1 MPGCLLPLGV
11 FAGSRENCGK
21 AAGGNEWGFWD
32 TKERDR
38 GNKSQHGS
46 ILAYEVVNYTDIYA
60 RHNQL
65 RGRIYRS
72 LPFPDYQRKIQA
84 RSWLEDGV
92 QGTGKGHS
100 MREHDF
106 SRSKC
111 LRVRARCSDST
122 SLIRELCWSLCSA
135 PTCPRPPP
143 SSVPKLSHN
152 LGGWVSLL
160 EMWLVLFSQSSC
172 WCVPCLRF

>member
-1 MPGCLLPLGV
+1 MFTHLEASKVFCQAASCLWECLQGR
-11 FAGSRENCGK
+11 SRENCGK

-32 TKERDR
+32 AKERDR

-46 ILAYEVVNYTDIYA
+46 VLAYEVVNYTDIYA

-92 QGTGKGHS
+92 QGTEKGHS

-111 LRVRARCSDST
+111 LQGRA
-122 SLIRELCWSLCSA
+122 
-135 PTCPRPPP
+135 
-143 SSVPKLSHN
+143 
-152 LGGWVSLL
+152 
-160 EMWLVLFSQSSC
+160 SQ
-172 WCVPCLRF
+172 VQRFYLPDT